1 MILRRSIAERGT
13 RILYDR
19 SGRLP
24 IASWRRGVCSAVR
37 DLVDGSR
44 VRRGRPV
51 TPGPDVD
58 LLVGAW
64 LEAARRWSRRHAR
77 MGLAELV
84 RRPGR
89 VAATRTHVDL
99 VFDVRRADVRIRR
112 AGLDL
117 DPGWLPWLGRV
128 LSFHY
133 ADE

>member
-1 MILRRSIAERGT
+1 
-13 RILYDR
+13 
-19 SGRLP
+19 
-24 IASWRRGVCSAVR
+24 
-37 DLVDGSR
+37 
-44 VRRGRPV
+44 
-51 TPGPDVD
+51 
-58 LLVGAW
+58 
-64 LEAARRWSRRHAR
+64 

-99 VFDVRRADVRIRR
+99 VFDVRRADVRIRK

-117 DPGWLPWLGRV
+117 DPGWVPWLGRV